1 MRAYKTIFILIVPIV
16 FCLCS
21 CVNRTRRQLVRV
33 DSLLNNEQQD
43 SAQDLVRRIPP
54 TSIHND
60 EVKAYYNLLLT
71 RLLYRE
77 NQQIKNDSLIDF
89 SINYY
94 QKTGNSAKL
103 AECYYYKGGIY
114 EDRGETEAAIS
125 YLKEGE
131 YQATGLKDL
140 NIIHKLEE
148 SLAIVNGHHNEYA
161 VSLNYAKKTLALSYL
176 AHKANWI
183 ADALQTM
190 AVGYNNLGKTD
201 SARKYFNQ
209 AKDLIKYTSPSSQA
223 DYYSNLAS
231 VFSND
236 TTFSKEC
243 IRKAEKIGPN
253 STTYLDLAYLLEKR
267 REYDSALV
275 LLDKAYPIAPMD
287 YQPWI
292 VEKEAEISEK
302 EGKHSEAEILYRK
315 AYALQDSVNSII
327 REKDLSKLQVNY
339 AYQLRA
345 LHAKQTRSYIMT
357 FSVVA
362 IIIGGLIVLL
372 IIIYRKYNLGKERRK
387 VMEKQALIN
396 LYQGQITHLN
406 QNGESTKKKI
416 KELRSKINQLAKDQA
431 AVYHHGKQ
439 LYVVLKNGG
448 TTVSWEKKDF
458 VEFIEYYRLEHLELV
473 NSLEARYVNLSP
485 KNLFFLI
492 LQHYNTGN
500 DQIMRIMDIS
510 SSAIRMI
517 NHRIKIKERVE
528 NKSDLPTKV

>member
-1 MRAYKTIFILIVPIV
+1 M
-16 FCLCS
+16 
-21 CVNRTRRQLVRV
+21 VRV

-43 SAQDLVRRIPP
+43 SAQDLMRRIPP

-114 EDRGETEAAIS
+114 EDRGETKAAIS

-161 VSLNYAKKTLALSYL
+161 VSLNYAKKTLALSYQ
-176 AHKANWI
+176 AHKTNWI

-275 LLDKAYPIAPMD
+275 LLGTK
-287 YQPWI
+287 
-292 VEKEAEISEK
+292 
-302 EGKHSEAEILYRK
+302 L
-315 AYALQDSVNSII
+315 I
-327 REKDLSKLQVNY
+327 R
-339 AYQLRA
+339 
-345 LHAKQTRSYIMT
+345 
-357 FSVVA
+357 
-362 IIIGGLIVLL
+362 
-372 IIIYRKYNLGKERRK
+372 
-387 VMEKQALIN
+387 
-396 LYQGQITHLN
+396 
-406 QNGESTKKKI
+406 
-416 KELRSKINQLAKDQA
+416 
-431 AVYHHGKQ
+431 
-439 LYVVLKNGG
+439 
-448 TTVSWEKKDF
+448 
-458 VEFIEYYRLEHLELV
+458 
-473 NSLEARYVNLSP
+473 
-485 KNLFFLI
+485 
-492 LQHYNTGN
+492 
-500 DQIMRIMDIS
+500 
-510 SSAIRMI
+510 
-517 NHRIKIKERVE
+517 
-528 NKSDLPTKV
+528 